1 MIDYQRYQRDEDGVL
16 HPIESFRLPCTAP
29 CEGCKQWLTDD
40 EYRIA
45 LDKRRY
51 LCFECRERVCGLC
64 GELKASPGSECLP
77 CSASDTLAY
86 IPSFSLNASE
96 TRRLK
101 WESGLRMGELVG

>member
-1 MIDYQRYQRDEDGVL
+1 MIDYQRYSADEDGAL
-16 HPIESFRLPCTAP
+16 HPVESFRLPCTAP

-51 LCFECRERVCGLC
+51 LCFECRECVCGAC
-64 GELKASPGSECLP
+64 GEIKAYPNAICQGCEV
-77 CSASDTLAY
+77 SDILDM
-86 IPSFSLNASE
+86 IPSFSMNRSE

-101 WESGLRMGELVG
+101 FESGLRM